1 MVYEIV
7 SVNEKGKPQVSGQRI
22 TVNGKVLKLRF
33 TMPMWYRMEDEIC
46 LLDDLYTE
54 LHGKGRL
61 KKIVPAMLEMMS
73 GGEITK
79 RDLQEESDP
88 ATMKAVI
95 EEIQRVAAQSVS
107 MKEKIQ
113 DEDEIHDKVLEDLEK
128 KEQRAD

>member
-33 TMPMWYRMEDEIC
+33 TMQMWYRMEDEIC

-95 EEIQRVAAQSVS
+95 EEIQRVVAQSVS

>member
-33 TMPMWYRMEDEIC
+33 TMQMWYRMEDEIC

-54 LHGKGRL
+54 RHGKGRL

-95 EEIQRVAAQSVS
+95 EEIQRVVAQSVS